1 MIDNRI
7 TKARLGNHFHY
18 CWWKYLLAAAVSV
31 LGVSLLFDMTQYRPP
46 AEKSTDFYVVSGY
59 VQQEALEQDLWP
71 VLKARCPEQEAL
83 NIVNINLTAE
93 DAYSR
98 MQYATYL
105 GAGQGNLLLMSR
117 REYAHMLESSDAPD
131 VFADLTPYIGAG
143 FLSVEGLELSAY
155 RATDD
160 QGREGLYAV
169 PADGLAGLEAFSCD
183 PKNTVFTVLQ
193 NRKNMD
199 TAAILIG
206 LMQERYKR

>member
-1 MIDNRI
+1 
-7 TKARLGNHFHY
+7 
-18 CWWKYLLAAAVSV
+18 
-31 LGVSLLFDMTQYRPP
+31 
-46 AEKSTDFYVVSGY
+46 
-59 VQQEALEQDLWP
+59 
-71 VLKARCPEQEAL
+71 
-83 NIVNINLTAE
+83 
-93 DAYSR
+93 
-98 MQYATYL
+98 
-105 GAGQGNLLLMSR
+105 
-117 REYAHMLESSDAPD
+117 MLESSDAPD
-131 VFADLTPYIGAG
+131 VFADLTPYIEAG

-160 QGREGLYAV
+160 QSREGLYAV